1 MRIAVLVAL
10 GAFAGA
16 PASALAQ
23 GLTLADAQRRAV
35 EAAPQLAAASASMR
49 AAQEMARAAGRR
61 PDPVLRLQV
70 QNLPVTGPDR
80 FELTTDFMTMQSAG
94 LTQEFTRGEK
104 LERRTERYEREA
116 DKAGAERDA
125 ARANVQ
131 AASALAWIERFYA
144 ERIADQV
151 AGEREEARREVDA
164 AQASYRG
171 GRGTQSDLLAA
182 RALIV
187 GLEDRLAQARSRIRV
202 ASEGLARWIGPAAYE
217 PLAGNVNWRELP
229 HHMAGEDIRLEDH
242 PEIQAASKE
251 VGVAEAQLRVAQA
264 ERTPDWSWEVMY
276 NHRGPA
282 YSDMVTFGV
291 SVPLP
296 WDRGNKQDREIAAR
310 RALVDQAEARRE
322 QVVREHAAEVRGM
335 IVEWKEGV
343 ARLDRYEHEWLPLLH
358 ERTQAALAAYAGAKG
373 SLAEVLAARRG
384 ELEVRVQELE
394 LESDTAR
401 AWAKLS
407 FLVPVDLPARSTP

>member
-1 MRIAVLVAL
+1 MRIAVSLAL
-10 GAFAGA
+10 AALAGA
-16 PASALAQ
+16 AASALAQ

-61 PDPVLRLQV
+61 PDPVLKLQV

-94 LTQEFTRGEK
+94 LAQEFTRGEK
-104 LERRTERYEREA
+104 LERRTERYQREA
-116 DKAGAERDA
+116 EKAEAERTA
-125 ARANVQ
+125 AAANVQ
-131 AASALAWIERFYA
+131 TESALAWIDRFYA

-151 AGEREEARREVDA
+151 ADQREEARREIEA

-171 GRGTQSDLLAA
+171 GRGTQADLLAA
-182 RALIV
+182 RAGIV
-187 GLEDRLAQARSRIRV
+187 ALEDRFAEAQSRVRV
-202 ASEGLARWIGPAAYE
+202 ASESLARWIGRAAYE

-229 HHMAGEDIRLEDH
+229 QHMADESLALEDH
-242 PEIQAASKE
+242 PEIQAASRE
-251 VGVAEAQLRVAQA
+251 VGVAEAQLRVAEA

-276 NHRGPA
+276 NHRGSA

-310 RALVDQAEARRE
+310 RALVDEAQARRE
-322 QVVREHAAEVRGM
+322 QLVRAHTAEVRGM

-343 ARLDRYEHEWLPLLH
+343 ARVARYEREWLPLVR

-373 SLAEVLAARRG
+373 SLADVLAARRG
-384 ELEVRVQELE
+384 ELEVRVQELQ
-394 LESDTAR
+394 LESATAR
-401 AWAKLS
+401 TWAKLS
-407 FLVPVDLPARSTP
+407 FLVPVDLPTRSTP